1 MPFTLS
7 DRSIDMAF
15 IRKVEEIS
23 GQNFKTCMQ
32 CGTCAAVCPME
43 ESMNLTPRKII
54 HMAQLGQKEIVQ
66 SSNTHWICASCNSC
80 EVRCPRGLDIPAI
93 MEAFRQLMLREN
105 NNFVEPFEIAKEKI
119 EDMPQI
125 AMVSS
130 FRKHTS

>member
-1 MPFTLS
+1 
-7 DRSIDMAF
+7 
-15 IRKVEEIS
+15 
-23 GQNFKTCMQ
+23 
-32 CGTCAAVCPME
+32 
-43 ESMNLTPRKII
+43 MNLTPRKLI

-66 SSNTHWICASCNSC
+66 SANSHWLCASCNSC

-93 MEAFRQLMLREN
+93 MEAVRLISLREN
-105 NNFVEPFEIAKEKI
+105 NNFVEPFEIAKEQI